1 MRTRVIDVERFA
13 GSAEASGGGGRKRPP
28 GWLSSAVRAMRAG
41 KIVAFPTETV
51 YGVGTI
57 ATDARAV
64 DRLRELKSRP
74 KLPFAVHLPSPEDAR
89 RYVAEM
95 PVRAR
100 TLMAK
105 AWPGP
110 LTLLLPTGGR
120 FADPELRGKALY
132 RRICPKHVVGLRCP
146 DDPVARALLQRTAR
160 PVLATS
166 ANLRGRPAPGSG
178 QEVLA
183 QLDGRID
190 LLLDGGETRYRKGS
204 TIVAFDGEEYTV
216 VRTGVHD
223 ARKIARMT
231 RRTIL
236 FVCTGNTCRSPMAAG
251 LATRL
256 LAERFDCDPG
266 QLPRLGQEVLSAGV
280 FAAGGTPASSRA
292 VEAAAGRGADIEK
305 HRSRRLT
312 NELINAADLIL
323 CMTRQHVEDVTAA
336 VPDAAG
342 KTSLLDVA
350 GDIAD
355 PIGGDADTYERTAG
369 RIEKSL
375 RRRMKES
382 LL

>member
-13 GSAEASGGGGRKRPP
+13 GSAEASGGGGRKRSPP
-28 GWLSSAVRAMRAG
+28 WLSFAVRALRAG

-74 KLPFAVHLPSPEDAR
+74 KLPFTVHLPSPEDAG
-89 RYVAEM
+89 RYVAKA

-100 TLMAK
+100 TLMK
-105 AWPGP
+105 NAWPGP
-110 LTLLLPTGGR
+110 LTLLLRTGGR
-120 FADPELRGKALY
+120 FADPGLGGKPVY
-132 RRICPKHVVGLRCP
+132 RRICPEHVVGLRCP
-146 DDPVARALLQRTAR
+146 DEPVAQALLERTAK

-178 QEVLA
+178 EEVLA

-190 LLLDGGETRYRKGS
+190 LLLDGGATRHRKGS

-216 VRTGVHD
+216 VRAGVYD

-236 FVCTGNTCRSPMAAG
+236 FICTGNTCRSPMAAG

-256 LAERFDCDPG
+256 LAERLDCDPG

-280 FAAGGTPASSRA
+280 FAAGGARASAHA
-292 VEAAAGRGADIEK
+292 VEAAAGMGADIEK
-305 HRSRRLT
+305 HRSRRMT
-312 NELINAADLIL
+312 NELINAADLIF
-323 CMTRQHVEDVTAA
+323 CMTRQHVEDVIAA

-342 KTSLLDVA
+342 KTLVLDAA
-350 GDIAD
+350 GNIAD
-355 PIGGDADTYERTAG
+355 PIGGDARTYERTAG

-375 RRRMKES
+375 RRRMKEN